1 MKKVALIRS
10 VFEPKLPYQF
20 GYAMWLTLDDQS
32 PLSLNRQICSQIRA
46 LILRGDL
53 RAGHRLPST
62 RQLGK
67 ELGVARSTVLDA
79 YDQLLAEGYLE
90 SRGGSGTS
98 VAQGMR
104 PQPQLQE
111 EPAAREQAPALEGK
125 NCDPPGLVNFQSGIP
140 ALEHFPVVEWGRL
153 YRQCCE
159 SLPATALRYNS
170 PAGVHELREAVAGWL
185 LRMRG
190 LRADPGQIMITTG
203 ATQGLRLVARL
214 LSRPDALALVEDPVH
229 RGLVEVIARAGYE
242 VEGIAA
248 DAQGM
253 DTAQLHCLPD
263 DRVARCAF
271 VYVTP
276 SHQYPTGGILS
287 APRRQAL
294 VDFAHNRNCMLVE
307 DDYDGEFRFEGTP
320 ISALRELAPER
331 VIYIGSFSKI
341 LAPALRIGFAVV
353 PASLVPRWVEEKQF
367 TDVHTDALTQRTLA
381 SFITSGALERHIWK
395 MCKLYKHKRL
405 FLLQC
410 LKEQFG
416 SGYTASGQA
425 AGLHMVAEFP
435 GIQFTDSVLAIMR
448 AHGVRAVPV
457 EHHALCCDG
466 THAHRLILGYAHLS
480 EQAIERGVTAL
491 HAALNS
497 PLHTTLPR

>member
-1 MKKVALIRS
+1 
-10 VFEPKLPYQF
+10 
-20 GYAMWLTLDDQS
+20 MWLTLDNQS
-32 PLSLNRQICSQIRA
+32 PLSLNRQICSQIRT

-53 RAGHRLPST
+53 PAGHRLPST

-67 ELGVARSTVLDA
+67 ELGVARSTVMEA

-98 VAQGMR
+98 VALGMR
-104 PQPQLQE
+104 PQPH
-111 EPAAREQAPALEGK
+111 AHDAPIASGQPIVPK
-125 NCDPPGLVNFQSGIP
+125 VANCDPPGLVNFQSGIP
-140 ALEHFPVVEWGRL
+140 ALEHFPSVEWGRL

-159 SLPATALRYNS
+159 DMPASALRYNS
-170 PAGVHELREAVAGWL
+170 PAGVDELREAVAGWL

-214 LSRPDALALVEDPVH
+214 LSRPNALAIVEDPVH

-253 DTAQLHCLPD
+253 DTGQLHCLSV
-263 DRVARCAF
+263 DRAARCAF

-276 SHQYPTGGILS
+276 SHQYPTGGVLS

-294 VDFAHNRNCMLVE
+294 VDFAHNCNCMLVE

-353 PASLVPRWVEEKQF
+353 PAMLVPRWIDEKQF
-367 TDVHTDALTQRTLA
+367 TDVHTDALTQRALA

-395 MCKLYKHKRL
+395 MCKLYKRKRL
-405 FLLQC
+405 HLLQC
-410 LKEQFG
+410 LRERFG
-416 SGYTASGQA
+416 SRFAASGQA

-435 GIQFTDSVLAIMR
+435 GIQFTDAVLTAMR
-448 AHGVRAVPV
+448 THGVRAVPV
-457 EHHALCCDG
+457 EHHSLHCDG
-466 THAHRLILGYAHLS
+466 AHAHQLILGYAHLS
-480 EQAIERGVTAL
+480 EQAIERGVGAL
-491 HAALNS
+491 HASLNMALR
-497 PLHTTLPR
+497 PILPR